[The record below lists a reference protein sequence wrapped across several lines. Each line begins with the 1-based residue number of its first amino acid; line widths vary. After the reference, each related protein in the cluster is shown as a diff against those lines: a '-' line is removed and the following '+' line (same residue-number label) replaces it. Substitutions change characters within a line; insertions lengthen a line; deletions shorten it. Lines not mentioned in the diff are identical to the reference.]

1 MQVPLVMCLHAD
13 FRLDL
18 TLGMHRGND
27 GDLPN
32 GFVCTDV
39 SVELCVGSSN
49 QSINRLLLLGDDER
63 GGFPALSGRLP
74 ICKTV
79 GLVCRLAA
87 W

>member
-13 FRLDL
+13 VRLDL

-39 SVELCVGSSN
+39 SVELCVGSIN
-49 QSINRLLLLGDDER
+49 QSTGYYCSATTNEVASLHCR
-63 GGFPALSGRLP
+63 GACQSAR
-74 ICKTV
+74 
-79 GLVCRLAA
+79 RSD
-87 W
+87 